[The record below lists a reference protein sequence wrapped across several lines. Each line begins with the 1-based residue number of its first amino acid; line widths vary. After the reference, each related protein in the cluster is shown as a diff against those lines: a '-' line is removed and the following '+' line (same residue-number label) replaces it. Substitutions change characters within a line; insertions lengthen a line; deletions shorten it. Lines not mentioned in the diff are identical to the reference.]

1 MIQRNAKINAMR
13 RMLAAGLALLA
24 VVPAALAGPFFD
36 AGGKAATPTQYVITF
51 KTIEFRNVGGAYYTF
66 FSGSQTLDIGSS
78 AVAAGGVGGSV
89 GSGQSLPAGR
99 YDAIRVT
106 FSRDFSIT
114 ASATGVGPDGPAAN
128 CGTGGSTDATLSG
141 YTVQVVNRSL
151 GTVTTTSRTLSIPPQ
166 ANTTIN
172 GQPGMAVVGAA
183 NDIQVTNAISAFT
196 VLATDTVPPAFTV
209 QFDVTGAAE
218 FLNNDPGGGVN
229 CYAIML
235 PPTVTYITPTG
246 TTTYA
251 GGL

>member
-1 MIQRNAKINAMR
+1 MIQRDAKINAMR

-24 VVPAALAGPFFD
+24 VVPAALAGPFTSGP
-36 AGGKAATPTQYVITF
+36 GGKAATPTQYVITF
-51 KTIEFRNVGGAYYTF
+51 KTIEFRRSDGSYFTF
-66 FSGSQTLDIGSS
+66 FSGSQTMDIGSA

-114 ASATGVGPDGPAAN
+114 ASATSVGTGNAN
-128 CGTGGSTDATLSG
+128 CGTGSSAADVSLGG
-141 YTVQVVNRSL
+141 YTVQVVNRS
-151 GTVTTTSRTLSIPPQ
+151 GGAVTTTSDTLSVPPE

-183 NDIQVTNAISAFT
+183 NDIQVTNVISAFT

-209 QFDVTGAAE
+209 QFDVTGGVE
-218 FLNNDPGGGVN
+218 FLNDGT
-229 CYAIML
+229 CYAIFL
-235 PPTVTYITPTG
+235 PPTVTYITPSG

>member
-1 MIQRNAKINAMR
+1 MTQRDAKINAMR

-24 VVPAALAGPFFD
+24 VVPAAFAGPFVT
-36 AGGKAATPTQYVITF
+36 AGGSAATPTQYVITF
-51 KTIEFRNVGGAYYTF
+51 KTIEFRNASGAYVTF
-66 FSGSQTLDIGSS
+66 FSGSQTLDIGSA

-114 ASATGVGPDGPAAN
+114 ASATGVGTGGAN
-128 CGTGGSTDATLSG
+128 CGTGSSAADVVLSG
-141 YTVQVVNRSL
+141 YTVQVVNRS
-151 GTVTTTSRTLSIPPQ
+151 GGAVTTTSDTLSVPSE
-166 ANTTIN
+166 ANTAIGN
-172 GQPGMAVVGAA
+172 VSGMAVVGAA
-183 NDIQVTNAISAFT
+183 NDIQVTNVIPAFT

-209 QFDVTGAAE
+209 QFDVTGGAE
-218 FLNNDPGGGVN
+218 FLNNGTD
-229 CYAIML
+229 CYAIFL
-235 PPTVTYITPTG
+235 PPTVTYITPTS